1 MITVQKYVI
10 DSFLYI
16 FETLLLWYYA
26 NTAFEPKKSK
36 SVCLGFI
43 FLANIAL
50 LLIYQFN
57 IPYINALALIIL
69 YTLLLSTLYNISVKT
84 AIFHSIIFVTIMLA
98 SEIVFMALGS
108 VFFSDFNAMD
118 NDRIAYIYVVI
129 TSKLIYFIIIMA
141 ILKLVIRN
149 KETNAE
155 NKYYWLLFIMPLSSI
170 VMILSFRYVAYSFVL
185 TQNMSFWWIVS
196 SILVLFAN
204 IIVFML
210 YEYSNKNT
218 KELYEIKAIARQEE
232 QDRKY
237 YDIVEQSNNEMRVFV
252 HDIKNH
258 LSYLQGLDSAEEM
271 HSYIDSL
278 GKDIDKSYYAG
289 VSKNKTLDLII
300 GKYLKLCEANGIR
313 FSVDVKTSN
322 LSYIEPKDL
331 STLLNNLLDNSFEA
345 ATGIENAFVEF
356 VIFSRNDSYDGLMVR
371 NSCKAAPRIKN
382 GQLVTT
388 KRDKTM
394 HGIGITSIK
403 KVLKKYNAML
413 DWKYDEDNQIF
424 ETDIVINKE

>member
-1 MITVQKYVI
+1 MQKYVI

-345 ATGIENAFVEF
+345 ATGTENAFIEF

-371 NSCKAAPRIKN
+371 NSCKAAPRTKN

>member
-1 MITVQKYVI
+1 MITVQKIVI
-10 DSFLYI
+10 DVFMYI
-16 FETLLLWYYA
+16 FEALLLWYYA
-26 NTAFEPKKSK
+26 NTAFEVRKTKAFS
-36 SVCLGFI
+36 G
-43 FLANIAL
+43 
-50 LLIYQFN
+50 
-57 IPYINALALIIL
+57 LIIL
-69 YTLLLSTLYNISVKT
+69 LVHAFIFGLYQLNLVYLNAILFFVLYSITIISLYNVKLKT
-84 AIFHSIIFVTIMLA
+84 AVFHAAIFCIIMLG
-98 SEIVFMALGS
+98 SEIAVMGIGTIL
-108 VFFSDFNAMD
+108 FSDFNALD
-118 NDRIAYIYVVI
+118 NDKTAYMFVVI
-129 TSKLIYFIIIMA
+129 ASKLIYFIIIMTV
-141 ILKLVIRN
+141 LKLVVKTTGN
-149 KETNAE
+149 ETH
-155 NKYYWLLFIMPLSSI
+155 NKYYWLMFVMPLSSLL
-170 VMILSFRYVAYSFVL
+170 MLLAFRYIAYRVELLPSMNL
-185 TQNMSFWWIVS
+185 FWIIS
-196 SILVLFAN
+196 SIVALFAN
-204 IIVFML
+204 IIVFVL

-218 KELYEIKAIARQEE
+218 RELYELKAIARQEE

-258 LSYLQGLDSAEEM
+258 LSYLQGLDSADEM
-271 HSYIDSL
+271 HNYIDSL

-322 LSYIEPKDL
+322 LSYIEPTDL

-345 ATGIENAFVEF
+345 ATGTENAFIEF
-356 VIFSRNDSYDGLMVR
+356 VIFSRNDSYDGLMIR
-371 NSCKAAPRIKN
+371 NSCKAAPRTKN
-382 GQLVTT
+382 GQLITT
-388 KRDKTM
+388 KRDKTI

>member
-237 YDIVEQSNNEMRVFV
+237 YDIVEQSNNEMRVLV

-300 GKYLKLCEANGIR
+300 GKYLKLCEANGIK

-345 ATGIENAFVEF
+345 ATGTENAFIEF

-371 NSCKAAPRIKN
+371 NSCKAAPQTKN

>member
-322 LSYIEPKDL
+322 HSYIEPKDL

-345 ATGIENAFVEF
+345 ATGTENAFIEF

-371 NSCKAAPRIKN
+371 NSCKAAPRTKN

>member
-1 MITVQKYVI
+1 
-10 DSFLYI
+10 
-16 FETLLLWYYA
+16 
-26 NTAFEPKKSK
+26 
-36 SVCLGFI
+36 
-43 FLANIAL
+43 
-50 LLIYQFN
+50 
-57 IPYINALALIIL
+57 
-69 YTLLLSTLYNISVKT
+69 
-84 AIFHSIIFVTIMLA
+84 
-98 SEIVFMALGS
+98 
-108 VFFSDFNAMD
+108 
-118 NDRIAYIYVVI
+118 
-129 TSKLIYFIIIMA
+129 MA

-345 ATGIENAFVEF
+345 ATGTENAFIEF

-371 NSCKAAPRIKN
+371 NSCKAAPRTKN

>member
-345 ATGIENAFVEF
+345 ATGTENAFIEF

-371 NSCKAAPRIKN
+371 NSCKAAPRTKN

>member
-1 MITVQKYVI
+1 MIIVQKIVI
-10 DSFLYI
+10 DCFLYI

-26 NTAFEPKKSK
+26 NTAFEARKKK
-36 SVCLGFI
+36 IVCLGFI
-43 FLANIAL
+43 FLANVAL

-57 IPYINALALIIL
+57 IPYINALSLIIL
-69 YTLLLSTLYNISVKT
+69 YTLLLSTLYNVSTKT
-84 AIFHSIIFVTIMLA
+84 AIFHSIIFVIIMLA
-98 SEIVFMALGS
+98 SEIIFMALGS

-149 KETNAE
+149 KETNVE
-155 NKYYWLLFIMPLSSI
+155 NRYYWLLFIMPLSSI

-185 TQNMSFWWIVS
+185 TQNMSFWWIAS

-218 KELYEIKAIARQEE
+218 KELYELKTIARQEE
-232 QDRKY
+232 QDKRY
-237 YDIVEQSNNEMRVFV
+237 YDIIEQSNKDMRVLV

-258 LSYLQGLDSAEEM
+258 LSYVQGLDSVKEI
-271 HSYIDSL
+271 HNYIDSL
-278 GKDIDKSYYAG
+278 SNDIDKSYYAG
-289 VSKNKTLDLII
+289 ISKNKTLDLII
-300 GKYLKLCEANGIR
+300 GKYIKLCEANNIK

-322 LSYIEPKDL
+322 LNYIDSVDL
-331 STLLNNLLDNSFEA
+331 STFLNNLLDNAFDA
-345 ATGIENAFVEF
+345 AKESKDAFIEF
-356 VIFSRNDSYDGLMVR
+356 VVFSKNDSYDGLMIR
-371 NSCKAAPRIKN
+371 NSCLNAPKTKD

-394 HGIGITSIK
+394 HGLGLTSIH

-413 DWKYDEDNQIF
+413 DWKYDNVNHIF
-424 ETDIVINKE
+424 ETHIVFNKN

>member
-345 ATGIENAFVEF
+345 ATGTENAFIEF

>member
-1 MITVQKYVI
+1 MITVQKIVI
-10 DSFLYI
+10 DVFMYI
-16 FETLLLWYYA
+16 FEALLLWYYA
-26 NTAFEPKKSK
+26 NSLFEEKKNKAISIIA
-36 SVCLGFI
+36 SVTVNAILMTV
-43 FLANIAL
+43 
-50 LLIYQFN
+50 YQFKIVYLN
-57 IPYINALALIIL
+57 GIMLFVLYFLFFIL
-69 YTLLLSTLYNISVKT
+69 LYHSGVKS
-84 AIFHSIIFVTIMLA
+84 AIFHALVFIIVMFATEVLVMGIGTI
-98 SEIVFMALGS
+98 
-108 VFFSDFNAMD
+108 FFKDFNAMD
-118 NDRIAYIYVVI
+118 NDMNAYLYVI
-129 TSKLIYFIIIMA
+129 CLSKLLHSIIIVA
-141 ILKLVIRN
+141 LSKLFAFRRN
-149 KETNAE
+149 KEPYNR
-155 NKYYWLLFIMPLSSI
+155 YYWLLFLMPISS
-170 VMILSFRYVAYSFVL
+170 VLMVLAFRYLAYDVKLTPFVSALWVVA
-185 TQNMSFWWIVS
+185 
-196 SILVLFAN
+196 SILTIFSN
-204 IIVFML
+204 ILVFVI

-258 LSYLQGLDSAEEM
+258 LSYLQGLDSADEI
-271 HSYIDSL
+271 HNYIDSL

-345 ATGIENAFVEF
+345 ATGTGNAFIEF

-371 NSCKAAPRIKN
+371 NSCKAAPRTKS

>member
-1 MITVQKYVI
+1 MITVQKIVI
-10 DSFLYI
+10 DVFMYI
-16 FETLLLWYYA
+16 FEALLLWYYA
-26 NTAFEPKKSK
+26 NSLFEEKKNKAISIIA
-36 SVCLGFI
+36 SVAVNAILMTV
-43 FLANIAL
+43 
-50 LLIYQFN
+50 YQFKIVYLN
-57 IPYINALALIIL
+57 GIMLFVLYFLFFIL
-69 YTLLLSTLYNISVKT
+69 LYHSGVKS
-84 AIFHSIIFVTIMLA
+84 AIFHALVFIIVMFATEVLVMGIGTI
-98 SEIVFMALGS
+98 
-108 VFFSDFNAMD
+108 FFKDFNAMD
-118 NDRIAYIYVVI
+118 NDMNAYLYVI
-129 TSKLIYFIIIMA
+129 CLSKLLHSIIIVA
-141 ILKLVIRN
+141 LSKLFAFRRN
-149 KETNAE
+149 KEPYNR
-155 NKYYWLLFIMPLSSI
+155 YYWLLFLMPISS
-170 VMILSFRYVAYSFVL
+170 VLMVLAFRYLAYDVKLTPFVSALWVVA
-185 TQNMSFWWIVS
+185 
-196 SILVLFAN
+196 SILTIFSN
-204 IIVFML
+204 ILVFVI

-258 LSYLQGLDSAEEM
+258 LSYLQGLDSADEI

-300 GKYLKLCEANGIR
+300 GKYLKLCEANGIK

-345 ATGIENAFVEF
+345 ATGTENAFIEF

-371 NSCKAAPRIKN
+371 NSCKAAPRTKN

>member
-1 MITVQKYVI
+1 MQKIVI
-10 DSFLYI
+10 DIFMYI
-16 FETLLLWYYA
+16 FEALLLWYYA
-26 NTAFEPKKSK
+26 NTAFDSKKSK
-36 SVCLGFI
+36 LTSLIFIIIAHVVLFSVYQL
-43 FLANIAL
+43 NIVYLNAL
-50 LLIYQFN
+50 LIVFLYSVL
-57 IPYINALALIIL
+57 LA
-69 YTLLLSTLYNISVKT
+69 TLYSIKLKT
-84 AIFHSIIFVTIMLA
+84 AVFHAIVFAIVMIA
-98 SEIVFMALGS
+98 SEILFMALGT
-108 VFFSDFNAMD
+108 VFFKDFNALD
-118 NDRIAYIYVVI
+118 NDKMAYLYVVT
-129 TSKLIYFIIIMA
+129 TSKIIYFVIM
-141 ILKLVIRN
+141 IVVLKLVVRQKDN
-149 KETNAE
+149 ETY
-155 NKYYWLLFIMPLSSI
+155 NKYYWLLLVMPLSS
-170 VMILSFRYVAYSFVL
+170 VVALLSFRYAAYYFDL
-185 TQNMSFWWIVS
+185 NQKLMYWWILS
-196 SILVLFAN
+196 AILLLFAN
-204 IIVFML
+204 IIVFII

-300 GKYLKLCEANGIR
+300 GKYLKLCEANGIG

-322 LSYIEPKDL
+322 LGYIEPTDL
-331 STLLNNLLDNSFEA
+331 STLLNNLLDNAFEA
-345 ATGIENAFVEF
+345 AKETENAFIEF
-356 VIFSRNDSYDGLMVR
+356 VIFSKNNSYDGLMIR
-371 NSCKAAPRIKN
+371 NSCKEAPRTKN

-413 DWKYDEDNQIF
+413 DWKYDAKKHIF

>member
-1 MITVQKYVI
+1 MQKYVI

-345 ATGIENAFVEF
+345 ATGTENAFIEF

>member
-57 IPYINALALIIL
+57 IPYINAFALIIL

-258 LSYLQGLDSAEEM
+258 LSYLQGLDSADEM

-322 LSYIEPKDL
+322 LSYIEPTDL

-345 ATGIENAFVEF
+345 ATGTENAFIEF
-356 VIFSRNDSYDGLMVR
+356 VIFSRNDSYDGLMIR
-371 NSCKAAPRIKN
+371 NSCKAAPRTKN
-382 GQLVTT
+382 GQLITT

>member
-1 MITVQKYVI
+1 MQKIVI
-10 DSFLYI
+10 DVFMYI
-16 FETLLLWYYA
+16 FEALLLWYYA
-26 NTAFEPKKSK
+26 NSLFEEKKNKAISIIA
-36 SVCLGFI
+36 SVAVNAILMTV
-43 FLANIAL
+43 
-50 LLIYQFN
+50 YQFKIVYLN
-57 IPYINALALIIL
+57 GIMLFVLYFLFFIL
-69 YTLLLSTLYNISVKT
+69 LYRSGVKS
-84 AIFHSIIFVTIMLA
+84 AIFHALVFIIVMFATEVLVMGIGTI
-98 SEIVFMALGS
+98 
-108 VFFSDFNAMD
+108 FFKDFNAMD
-118 NDRIAYIYVVI
+118 NDMNAYLYVI
-129 TSKLIYFIIIMA
+129 CLSKLLHSIIIVA
-141 ILKLVIRN
+141 LSKLFAFRRN
-149 KETNAE
+149 KEPYNR
-155 NKYYWLLFIMPLSSI
+155 YYWLLFLMPISS
-170 VMILSFRYVAYSFVL
+170 VLMVLAFRYLAYDVKLTPFVSALWVVA
-185 TQNMSFWWIVS
+185 
-196 SILVLFAN
+196 SILTIFSN
-204 IIVFML
+204 ILVFVI

-218 KELYEIKAIARQEE
+218 RELYELKAIARQEE

-278 GKDIDKSYYAG
+278 GKDIDKAYYAG

-322 LSYIEPKDL
+322 LSYIEPTDL

-345 ATGIENAFVEF
+345 ATGTENAFIEF
-356 VIFSRNDSYDGLMVR
+356 VIFSRNDSYDGLMIR
-371 NSCKAAPRIKN
+371 NSCKAAPRTKN